1 MLGDTSGFGSYSV
14 DDIERAEEFYGRTL
28 GLNIDM
34 DDTMGILAVHL
45 AGGTDVMLYPKD
57 DHQPAT
63 FTVLNFDVDDIDRV
77 VEGLTSRG
85 VSFEFYD
92 GFGQDT
98 KGIARDAAPG
108 TSIAWFKDPAGNILS
123 VIHNRKA

>member
-1 MLGDTSGFGSYSV
+1 MLGDTSGFGSCSV
-14 DDIERAEEFYGRTL
+14 DDIERAKEFCGRTL

-34 DDTMGILAVHL
+34 D
-45 AGGTDVMLYPKD
+45 
-57 DHQPAT
+57 
-63 FTVLNFDVDDIDRV
+63 
-77 VEGLTSRG
+77 
-85 VSFEFYD
+85 
-92 GFGQDT
+92 DT